1 MWWWGGGGAGAGGG
15 VALTATARA
24 SSPFSSWTCHSE
36 LGAHERS
43 GRYTTV
49 DGLPFELFAPKTTAA
64 SSSAAI
70 EKL

>member
-1 MWWWGGGGAGAGGG
+1 MEKGKGGSRNGGGGA
-15 VALTATARA
+15 ALTATARA

-49 DGLPFELFAPKTTAA
+49 DGLPFDDFAPKTTAA